1 VTEPSGPSR
10 EGKASHYEAAGSSPT
25 SSVNAVYDDRAIS
38 AGAVARDGESVVG
51 DGKVGD
57 NESVAGESVAG
68 DDETAGETAGAIVAK
83 ASEPARRPRSRRS
96 RSARQRRSWRIA
108 FFALAMT
115 GVVAL
120 GVWALYGSRLLVVRS
135 VTVSGTQLV
144 PRSAVLA
151 AAGVDPGTPLIEV
164 NAGQVASRI
173 DAIRQ
178 VSSTR
183 VSRSWPDRLV
193 IVVRERIPAVAVT
206 APGGGFDLVDADG
219 VIVRWAGRR
228 PASLPLYSLTVPVT
242 SLRGSPDLS
251 SAAAVLA
258 ALPAHLGHSV
268 QSVTAPTPD
277 QVTLQLS
284 GGITVVWGG
293 ADRMAAKAQ
302 ELTALMRTHSSYYD
316 VSAQGVLVTK

>member
-10 EGKASHYEAAGSSPT
+10 EGKASHYEAAGSRPT
-25 SSVNAVYDDRAIS
+25 SSINAVYDDRAIS
-38 AGAVARDGESVVG
+38 AGAVACDGESG
-51 DGKVGD
+51 D
-57 NESVAGESVAG
+57 GESVAG
-68 DDETAGETAGAIVAK
+68 DGEMADETTGAVVAP
-83 ASEPARRPRSRRS
+83 ASLSAPRPRNRRS
-96 RSARQRRSWRIA
+96 WSARQRRSWRIA
-108 FFALAMT
+108 FFALAIT

-135 VTVSGTQLV
+135 VTVSGTKLV
-144 PRSAVLA
+144 PRSEVLA
-151 AAGVDPGTPLIEV
+151 AAGVTPGTPLVLV

-178 VSSTR
+178 VSSAR
-183 VSRSWPDRLV
+183 VTRSWPDRLV

-206 APGGGFDLVDADG
+206 APGGGFDLVDSDG
-219 VIVRWAGRR
+219 VIVRWAASR
-228 PASLPLYSLTVPVT
+228 PASLPLYSVTMPVT
-242 SLRGSPDLS
+242 SLRGDPDLS
-251 SAAAVLA
+251 AAAAVLA

-277 QVTLQLS
+277 QVTLQFS
-284 GGITVVWGG
+284 GGITVVWGS

-316 VSAQGVLVTK
+316 VSAQGILVTK